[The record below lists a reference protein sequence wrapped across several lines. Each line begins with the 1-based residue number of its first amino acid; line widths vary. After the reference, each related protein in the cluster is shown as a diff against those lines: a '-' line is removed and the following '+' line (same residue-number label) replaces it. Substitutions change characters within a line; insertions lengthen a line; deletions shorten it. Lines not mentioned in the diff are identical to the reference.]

1 MTGAPEEEE
10 MMREVEGE
18 AWMTGHVVVV
28 MTPNPGSPSG
38 DLVSLYQNLYQNFN
52 FDINTKFSSLI
63 IYLKNGLFSRTAQ
76 QLFRCNVYEDDEKKL
91 LLQVVGVSGRRP
103 ERRAGVLLVMTM
115 MKKMMMIIKEG
126 KDPTTASENLIHKG
140 VLNRPVQRV

>member
-1 MTGAPEEEE
+1 MMTGAPEEEE

-63 IYLKNGLFSRTAQ
+63 IYLKNGLFSRM
-76 QLFRCNVYEDDEKKL
+76 LSNSLD
-91 LLQVVGVSGRRP
+91 
-103 ERRAGVLLVMTM
+103 VMSMRM
-115 MKKMMMIIKEG
+115 MRKSFCYRWL
-126 KDPTTASENLIHKG
+126 A
-140 VLNRPVQRV
+140 